1 MFNSSPLLAAICAAL
16 LNAIPCAGIAQKW
29 PTSSLTFVI
38 PFAPG
43 GPGDVVGRVLAERL
57 AVILGQ
63 QVVLENEGGAG
74 GMAGGSRVAEGP
86 SDGSMFLLATVGTH
100 AMSQSLYAKPM
111 YNSVT
116 DFAPVALINEV
127 PLTLLVRKTFPANDL
142 AGFIAYA
149 KANPGALNFGTG
161 GVGSASHLACVLLS
175 AMAGVKT
182 VHVSYRGGGP
192 AFNDLIAEQID
203 FMCEATSTALP
214 HARHGSAKILAVMTK
229 KRVAVAPEIPTA
241 DEQGLTGLDVAS
253 WCAVF
258 MHAATP
264 YYIVELLR
272 NAANQATASQ
282 EMRSRL
288 EPLGITLFS
297 SNGNTPENLGKFLKS
312 EIEKWRAPI
321 EMSGVRMK

>member
-1 MFNSSPLLAAICAAL
+1 MARFSKGTAL
-16 LNAIPCAGIAQKW
+16 LCAVALNAFPIAANAQQW
-29 PTSSLTFVI
+29 PTASLTFVI

-63 QVVLENEGGAG
+63 QVVLENVGGAG
-74 GMAGGSRVAEGP
+74 GMAGGSRVAKGP
-86 SDGSMFLLATVGTH
+86 SDGSVFLLGTVGTH
-100 AMSQSLYAKPM
+100 AMSQTLYAKPM

-127 PLTLLVRKTFPANDL
+127 PLTLMVRKTFPANDL
-142 AGFIAYA
+142 QGFIAYG
-149 KANPGALNFGTG
+149 KANPGVLNFGTG
-161 GVGSASHLACVLLS
+161 GVGSASHLACVLMS
-175 AMAGVKT
+175 TMAGIKT

-214 HARHGSAKILAVMTK
+214 HAQHGSVKILAMLT
-229 KRVAVAPEIPTA
+229 RQRAAVAPAIPTA
-241 DEQGLTGLDVAS
+241 DEQGLKDLDVAS
-253 WCAVF
+253 WYALF

-264 YYIVELLR
+264 SHIIKRLR
-272 NAANQATASQ
+272 DATVQAASSP

-288 EPLGITLFS
+288 EPLGITLITGS
-297 SNGNTPENLGKFLKS
+297 DNTPENLGRFLKS
-312 EIEKWRAPI
+312 EIEKWSAPI
-321 EMSGVRMK
+321 KLSGARMN